1 MDFNSANKV
10 AITSMVERVDR
21 FPFEKSE
28 AYANWLAQVYHY
40 ASQTVSLLSWLVSR
54 TDIRTHPDLHR
65 SRTVHTD
72 EEKGHDQWLSN
83 DIKALGFDLASL
95 EELPSTRLLWEPQF
109 SIRKSVEAV
118 YGYTIVLEQLAVLRG
133 ATVAARVENLANKR
147 CNTFL
152 RGHSASDVGHVNR
165 DLEVINNFEPAVQ
178 QDLIKNMMQSAEAYN
193 HMLDAIER
201 RIS

>member
-1 MDFNSANKV
+1 MDFLEANGI
-10 AITSMVERVDR
+10 AISSMVERVDR
-21 FPFEKSE
+21 FPFENAE

-54 TDIRTHPDLHR
+54 TDIRTHPELHN

-83 DIKALGFDLASL
+83 DIEALGFDLKSM
-95 EELPSTRLLWEPQF
+95 EELPSTRMLWEPQF
-109 SIRKSVEAV
+109 SVRKSVEAV

-133 ATVAARVENLANKR
+133 SKVASRVENLSTKN

-152 RGHSASDVGHVNR
+152 KGHSDSDVGHVKR
-165 DLEVINNFEPAVQ
+165 DLEVINNFEPSSRFAV
-178 QDLIKNMMQSAEAYN
+178 INNMMQSAEAYN
-193 HMLDAIER
+193 NMLDSIER
-201 RIS
+201 RVS